1 MTQEDE
7 CYEVSF
13 NYLGVNECLRQIE
26 IEILSPDNFVGYH
39 GYHTENHSL
48 MPWCS
53 MHRSKSKE
61 QSNEFSDMIRDAPV
75 MDRQNGPNDWL
86 LL

>member
-13 NYLGVNECLRQIE
+13 NYLGVNECLRKIE
-26 IEILSPDNFVGYH
+26 IEILSRDNFVGFH
-39 GYHTENHSL
+39 GYHPENFSL

-53 MHRSKSKE
+53 VHRSKSKE
-61 QSNEFSDMIRDAPV
+61 ASSQFLELIQNAPV
-75 MDRQNGPNDWL
+75 MDRQGGPEGWIL
-86 LL
+86 F

>member
-1 MTQEDE
+1 MTQEVE

-13 NYLGVNECLRQIE
+13 NDLGVNECLRQIE

-39 GYHTENHSL
+39 GYHAENFSL

-53 MHRSKSKE
+53 LHR
-61 QSNEFSDMIRDAPV
+61 
-75 MDRQNGPNDWL
+75 
-86 LL
+86 

>member
-1 MTQEDE
+1 MTQEVE

-53 MHRSKSKE
+53 MHRSKSKT
-61 QSNEFSDMIRDAPV
+61 QSFEFSDMFREALV

>member
-39 GYHTENHSL
+39 GYHAENFSL

-53 MHRSKSKE
+53 LHRSKSKE
-61 QSNEFSDMIRDAPV
+61 QSTDFFDILWNAPV
-75 MDRQNGPNDWL
+75 MDRQGGPNDPIL
-86 LL
+86 L